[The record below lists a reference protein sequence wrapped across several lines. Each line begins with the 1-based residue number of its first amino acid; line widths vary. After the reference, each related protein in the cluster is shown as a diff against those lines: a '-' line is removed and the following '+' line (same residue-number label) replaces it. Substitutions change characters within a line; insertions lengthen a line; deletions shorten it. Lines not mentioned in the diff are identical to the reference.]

1 MEVVIDTR
9 ERALSDA
16 LNSANVSHSV
26 SQMPIGDASISSD
39 GEIRVIVERKT
50 WADLASSIRDG
61 RYRDQQERI
70 SSVVSDPRRV
80 VYIIEGDV
88 DRDYVPRHGKNPVS
102 RDALRSAVVRL
113 GCDRGYTVLFARNV
127 TDTAAWIES
136 IRRKLP
142 DFGRPDSG
150 YSGCAAV
157 SKAQRATPS
166 DVYRLMLRQ
175 IPCIGPGTSDAI
187 AAEFPTFRNLIDAL
201 ESDPDRIASL
211 KVKGRSLSKTSFQS
225 LISFL
230 MVN

>member
-16 LNSANVSHSV
+16 LDNATVSHSV
-26 SQMPIGDASISSD
+26 SQMPIGDASISLD
-39 GEIRVIVERKT
+39 GEIRVIIERKT

-142 DFGRPDSG
+142 DFGRPDSLP
-150 YSGCAAV
+150 CRV
-157 SKAQRATPS
+157 SKA
-166 DVYRLMLRQ
+166 
-175 IPCIGPGTSDAI
+175 
-187 AAEFPTFRNLIDAL
+187 
-201 ESDPDRIASL
+201 
-211 KVKGRSLSKTSFQS
+211 
-225 LISFL
+225 
-230 MVN
+230 